1 MIVFKNVDKVYPNGF
16 KALTDIN
23 LQINDGD
30 FVSIIGLSGAGKS
43 TLLRTI
49 NKMHDIQNGELY
61 VDVFKT
67 IKSSEK
73 CIKKEIERKMKA
85 ISKLNPEIEAV
96 EVAIIKKEVDYLEDI
111 LKKGEFDGSPIQL
124 KQKIN
129 VRTCKGKELRLL
141 RRNIGM
147 IFQSFNLVKR
157 SNVYKNVLSG
167 RVGYHNFFESV
178 FGIYKK
184 EEKMLALQCLD
195 KLGILDKAYVR
206 ADELSG
212 GQMQRVAL
220 SRALTQEPNIIL
232 ADEPVASLDP
242 ITTMSVM
249 NDFKRIN
256 QEFGITI
263 VANMHHVDLALKYST
278 RIIGIK
284 EGKIVFDGKPEDVN
298 DDVIKQIYGRSLKSN
313 EKLGEHHV
321 QENE

>member
-16 KALTDIN
+16 KALTDIS

-85 ISKLNPEIEAV
+85 ISKLNPEIEAD